1 MPFFSILLL
10 AFSMSCDAF
19 AAALC
24 KGAVIRRPT
33 LSDALRI
40 GLIFGI
46 IETITP
52 MLGWLIGRSVASY
65 VEQWDH
71 WIAFGLLLMLGLHM
85 IHEGLSKNEV
95 ADDDCNSAQ
104 LSLPRLILTGLSTS
118 IDAMAVGAGLAF
130 AGVNIITTALAIG
143 TATFL
148 MATIGV
154 MLGGVLGKMVGK
166 RAEIVGG
173 IVLIG
178 IGTTILLE
186 HTGHLG

>member
-1 MPFFSILLL
+1 MPVFSIFLLS
-10 AFSMSCDAF
+10 FSMSCDAF

-24 KGAVIRRPT
+24 KGAAIRRPT

-40 GLIFGI
+40 GLIFGV
-46 IETITP
+46 IESITP
-52 MLGWLIGRSVASY
+52 MIGWLIGRSVAAY

-71 WIAFGLLLMLGLHM
+71 WIAFGLLLLLGLHM
-85 IHEGLSKNEV
+85 IHEGLSKDEEDE
-95 ADDDCNSAQ
+95 ADCNAQ
-104 LSLPRLILTGLSTS
+104 LSLPRLVLTGFSTS

-130 AGVNIITTALAIG
+130 AGVNIITTALSIG
-143 TATFL
+143 AATFL

-154 MLGGVLGKMVGK
+154 MLGGALGKMVGK
-166 RAEIVGG
+166 RAEIIGG

-186 HTGHLG
+186 HTGYLG